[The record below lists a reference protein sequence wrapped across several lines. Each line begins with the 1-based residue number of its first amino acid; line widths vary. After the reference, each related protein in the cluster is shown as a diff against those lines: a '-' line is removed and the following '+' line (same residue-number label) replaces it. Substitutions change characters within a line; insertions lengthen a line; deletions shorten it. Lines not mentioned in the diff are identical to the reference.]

1 MNVRPKKH
9 LGQHFLTSQEIARR
23 IAEIFKNDS
32 PQRVLEIGP
41 GTGVLTRHLCE
52 LYPHVEAIEIDGES
66 VNYLHQYNILP
77 PFNIHEGDFLRLDIR
92 ALVQEPTAL
101 IGNFPYNIST
111 QIMFRLVEL
120 RDLFPQAGGM
130 FQKEVA
136 ERIAAPPGSKVY
148 GILSV
153 WVQAFYKVE
162 YAFTVAEGAF
172 NPPPKVKSGVIYL
185 TRLEKPRITG
195 NPAEFLRLVKTA
207 FGQRRK
213 MLRRSL
219 AGYSFSSEQ
228 KEMPIFERR
237 PETLSVEEFDQL
249 LGLLKYE

>member
-9 LGQHFLTSQEIARR
+9 LGQHFLTSQDIAAR
-23 IAEIFKNDS
+23 IAGIFEQDA
-32 PQRVLEIGP
+32 PQSILEIGP
-41 GTGVLTRHLCE
+41 GTGVLTRHLTKA
-52 LYPHVEAIEIDGES
+52 YPQVRVIEIDTES
-66 VNYLHQYNILP
+66 VEYLRSNHLLPAANI
-77 PFNIHEGDFLRLDIR
+77 FEGDFLQFDIR
-92 ALVQEPTAL
+92 KIVQEPTAL

-111 QIMFRLVEL
+111 QIMFRMVEL
-120 RDLFPQAGGM
+120 REYFPLAGGM

-153 WVQAFYKVE
+153 WVQAFYSVE
-162 YAFTVAEGAF
+162 YKFTVAEGAF

-185 TRLEKPRITG
+185 RRLEQPRIQ
-195 NPAEFLRLVKTA
+195 NDPSDFLRLVKTA

-219 AGYSFSSEQ
+219 AKYSFSPKQ
-228 KEMPIFERR
+228 KELPIFERR
-237 PETLSVEEFDQL
+237 PETLSVEEFDEL
-249 LGLLKYE
+249 LGMLHHE